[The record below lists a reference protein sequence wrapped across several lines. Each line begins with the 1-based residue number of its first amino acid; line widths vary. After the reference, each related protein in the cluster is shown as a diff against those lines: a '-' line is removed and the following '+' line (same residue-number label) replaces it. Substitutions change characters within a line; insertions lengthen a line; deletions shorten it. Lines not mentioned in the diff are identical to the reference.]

1 MDLVDHLD
9 GADSRSVLG
18 VVHLAKHMRGIPEK
32 SDRNNQMLAA
42 HREGKS
48 YRAIAEEHGIS
59 IARVFAIVAR
69 EKNRV
74 FTLLKAGNAVQS
86 ADSTES

>member
-1 MDLVDHLD
+1 
-9 GADSRSVLG
+9 
-18 VVHLAKHMRGIPEK
+18 MRGIAEK
-32 SDRNNQMLAA
+32 SDRNSQMLAA
-42 HREGKS
+42 HRAGKS
-48 YRAIAEEHGIS
+48 YRAIAEENGIS

-69 EKNRV
+69 EKNRA

>member
-1 MDLVDHLD
+1 
-9 GADSRSVLG
+9 
-18 VVHLAKHMRGIPEK
+18 VVHLAKHMRGIAEK
-32 SDRNNQMLAA
+32 SDRNSQMLAA

-69 EKNRV
+69 EKSRV
-74 FTLLKAGNAVQS
+74 FTLSKAGNAVES
-86 ADSTES
+86 GTES